1 MQAQNFRD
9 VKNPPP
15 ILYQIK
21 YRGRNE
27 MYPGNGT
34 EGAIGC
40 TDVGRQQ
47 RPQFHFLRVSFIP
60 SPGMKCVQTLSCAR
74 VHPTLSIFYEIG
86 CPMDVIERTFYNRYG
101 LQTLLNWVQFVSCS
115 SISNFRKLHIRL
127 WSIKWHNKN
136 KLHGTIDRMSS
147 WCGTRTFQ
155 AAFRITPFWLLCV
168 IRVFNLKFP
177 NTHTLHL
184 LAIMRD
190 ICIMDNINDEFPNY
204 E

>member
-1 MQAQNFRD
+1 MLKYWVCQGDINYRCRRKIFGMS
-9 VKNPPP
+9 KIPPP
-15 ILYQIK
+15 HILYQIK

-115 SISNFRKLHIRL
+115 QIFTEPMKVDVRRAIHIAPPPDA
-127 WSIKWHNKN
+127 
-136 KLHGTIDRMSS
+136 G
-147 WCGTRTFQ
+147 
-155 AAFRITPFWLLCV
+155 
-168 IRVFNLKFP
+168 
-177 NTHTLHL
+177 
-184 LAIMRD
+184 
-190 ICIMDNINDEFPNY
+190 
-204 E
+204 